1 MTQVLIDAITN
12 LSIHNGVLR
21 IECVA
26 VGADGQ
32 SHPSGTLIIPGAA
45 AVQVLQALIGGTHE
59 LEKKLREQQQ
69 MPPAGNA

>member
-12 LSIHNGVLR
+12 LSLHSGVLR
-21 IECVA
+21 IECAA

-32 SHPSGTLIIPGAA
+32 PHPSGTLIIPGAVVA
-45 AVQVLQALIGGTHE
+45 QVLQALMNGTQD
-59 LEKKLREQQQ
+59 LEKKVREQQQ

>member
-21 IECVA
+21 IECAA

-32 SHPSGTLIIPGAA
+32 PHPSGTLVIPGAVA
-45 AVQVLQALIGGTHE
+45 GQVLQAVINGTQE
-59 LEKKLREQQQ
+59 IDKKLREQQQ
-69 MPPAGNA
+69 MLPAGNA